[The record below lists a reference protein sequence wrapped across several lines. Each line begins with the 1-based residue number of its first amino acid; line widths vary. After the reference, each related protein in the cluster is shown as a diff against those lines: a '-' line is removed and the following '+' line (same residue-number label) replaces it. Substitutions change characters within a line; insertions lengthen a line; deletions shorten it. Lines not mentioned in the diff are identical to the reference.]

1 MKRAGRRP
9 FHGKRRREEGSVTL
23 EAALVMPVFLLFVLF
38 LVFLIQA
45 SVTTMALHGTLSQT
59 VRQAASMWYPV
70 SMAEESFSKTDAGQA
85 VERINQKLADIQDFL
100 RDHADFLPSPLS
112 EWASE
117 AASRSWSL
125 EENAAIPLFETL
137 AGEVADRRALD
148 MNRFSIV
155 SVELPGSTDSDSYL
169 TVEAEYRLPMKVP
182 FVGRSLV
189 LRSSARERAW
199 IGGSPSTALL
209 ESGEEGNSIPL
220 SFVSMEP
227 SPARPGRRVTLT
239 LKTVPGETVD
249 LSVFYK
255 SGESA
260 AKHLGQATADSDGL
274 VSWTWLVSGNTTS
287 GTWNWEAK
295 TSDGSAWN
303 QSFLVSRS

>member
-1 MKRAGRRP
+1 M
-9 FHGKRRREEGSVTL
+9 
-23 EAALVMPVFLLFVLF
+23 MPVFLLFVLF

-70 SMAEESFSKTDAGQA
+70 SLAEESFSKTDAGQG

-100 RDHADFLPSPLS
+100 RDNADFLPSPLS
-112 EWASE
+112 EWACE

-169 TVEAEYRLPMKVP
+169 TLEAEYRLPMKVP

-295 TSDGSAWN
+295 TSDGGAWN